1 MVPTGIVLMEVPG
14 CTIEGNRVYSSAR
27 FVHSGGEHTLTTGS
41 TIRVGPQEEHM
52 IVLHVEEAFHVAPA
66 EAAAA
71 VDEEGGAPV
80 TAAVPFLQGKKIER
94 KLD

>member
-41 TIRVGPQEEHM
+41 TIRVGPQEQHM
-52 IVLHVEEAFHVAPA
+52 IVLHIEEAFQVAPA
-66 EAAAA
+66 AAAA
-71 VDEEGGAPV
+71 ADDEDNGGDGP
-80 TAAVPFLQGKKIER
+80 TAAVPFFTR
-94 KLD
+94 